1 MYVILYG
8 QIGRSQLECI
18 ISQSNYTD
26 LGRVRMSTIAPKASK
41 TTPSDTSSPHVALFR
56 AIGLSSSKA
65 AEAAKNS
72 KSAIVFK
79 DIIERHALAER
90 DDCLDEKQAGLVAA
104 FALQISKSEKLG
116 REEKDYVVSRI
127 LEEKLKSVDQVIGE

>member
-1 MYVILYG
+1 
-8 QIGRSQLECI
+8 
-18 ISQSNYTD
+18 
-26 LGRVRMSTIAPKASK
+26 MSTIAPKASK